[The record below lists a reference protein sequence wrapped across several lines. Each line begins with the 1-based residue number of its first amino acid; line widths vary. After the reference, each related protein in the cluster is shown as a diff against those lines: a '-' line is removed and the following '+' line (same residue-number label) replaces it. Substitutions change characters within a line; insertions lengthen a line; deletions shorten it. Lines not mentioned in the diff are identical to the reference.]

1 MINET
6 LKVEREHG
14 LHARPAAEFVKMA
27 NGFESEITLVYNGE
41 EVDGKSIMSIMSLG
55 ISNGDSLDLKIDG
68 SDKDAALN
76 AVKSFLS
83 EK

>member
-27 NGFESEITLVYNGE
+27 NGFDSEITVVYNGE
-41 EVDGKSIMSIMSLG
+41 EVDGKSIMGLMSLG
-55 ISNGDSLDLKIDG
+55 IGNGDSLDIKIDG
-68 SDKDAALN
+68 SDKESALT
-76 AVKSFLS
+76 AVKNFLS
-83 EK
+83 DK